1 MTLEEYRVFLSDAR
15 EMGRDAVLP
24 FMECVHLWALGYC
37 CPEVKSTER
46 WKVEF
51 AFAKERWGTDARFE
65 AARREAIAEIQSA
78 QRGEGRWPD
87 WAHLMAKLRFG
98 VDVDS
103 SRVSVWEKIREEQR
117 GRASGGE
124 MRFPTLPCVQGGP
137 EGNRLGCPP
146 S

>member
-1 MTLEEYRVFLSDAR
+1 MTLAEYKVFLSDAR

-37 CPEVKSTER
+37 CPEVKKTER

-51 AFAKERWGTDARFE
+51 AFAKERWGTDPRFE
-65 AARREAIAEIQSA
+65 EARREAIAAIQSA

-98 VDVDS
+98 VDV
-103 SRVSVWEKIREEQR
+103 
-117 GRASGGE
+117 
-124 MRFPTLPCVQGGP
+124 
-137 EGNRLGCPP
+137 EGAR
-146 S
+146 